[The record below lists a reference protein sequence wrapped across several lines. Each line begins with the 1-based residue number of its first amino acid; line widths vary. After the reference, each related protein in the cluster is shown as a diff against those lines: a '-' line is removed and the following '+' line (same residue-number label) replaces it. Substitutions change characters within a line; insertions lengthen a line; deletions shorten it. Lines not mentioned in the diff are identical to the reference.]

1 MIPQNSERHLEWG
14 LERDCYDETSQQR
27 EGFGDGID
35 DDLAMLNNDL
45 NRVEE
50 TQSDTTVSTTALFR

>member
-1 MIPQNSERHLEWG
+1 MIPQNSERHLEWDLDQSG
-14 LERDCYDETSQQR
+14 

-35 DDLAMLNNDL
+35 DDLALLNNVL

-50 TQSDTTVSTTALFR
+50 TKNGTTVSTTALFR